1 MPSQTIQW
9 FPGHMAKTRRLMKEN
24 LALVDIVLEL
34 VDARIP
40 QSSRNPEIATLTE
53 GKPLVTILT
62 KSSLADPQITKSW
75 MQHYENQKN
84 GRFVIAIDCIT
95 GEGMNQIEP
104 VVKKALAEKLKR
116 YADKGMQGRRIKAMI
131 VGIPNVGK
139 SSLVNRL
146 SGGKKARVED
156 RPGVTVNKQWVATKN
171 GIDLLDMPGVL
182 WPKFDD
188 QRTGENLAVTG
199 AIRDGVLDIETLA
212 GILCARLYEN
222 APDKFCTRYKLDKAA
237 LTDLQP
243 HELLAAVA
251 KKRGFLI
258 SGGELDTE
266 RAAVIVLDEFRCG
279 KIGRISLEKPPVTL
293 KLKKEPVEKPMIP
306 AENLHIPEENA
317 VDKPDKPVD
326 ISKNPVENTTDAPQ
340 HNDEVSQ

>member
-1 MPSQTIQW
+1 
-9 FPGHMAKTRRLMKEN
+9 MAKTRRLMKEN
-24 LALVDIVLEL
+24 LSLVDIVFEL

-40 QSSRNPEIATLTE
+40 QSSRNPEIAQLTE
-53 GKPLVTILT
+53 GKPVLTILT
-62 KSSLADPQITKSW
+62 KSSLADPAVTKAW
-75 MQHYENQKN
+75 MQHYSNNEK
-84 GRFVIAIDCIT
+84 GRYVIAIDCVT

-104 VVKKALAEKLKR
+104 MVKKALAEKLQR
-116 YADKGMQGRRIKAMI
+116 YADKGMAGRRIKAMI

-156 RPGVTVNKQWVATKN
+156 RPGVTTNKQWVAMKN

-199 AIRDGVLDIETLA
+199 AIRDGILDIETLA
-212 GILCARLYEN
+212 GILCSRLYEN
-222 APDKFCTRYKLDKAA
+222 ATDLFCTRYKLDKAA
-237 LTDLQP
+237 LTDAKP

-251 KKRGFLI
+251 RKRGFLI

-266 RAAVIVLDEFRCG
+266 RAAIIVLDEFRG
-279 KIGRISLEKPPVTL
+279 AKIGRISLEKPPVAAPV
-293 KLKKEPVEKPMIP
+293 KKTAEPETEKAETP
-306 AENLHIPEENA
+306 APAPEESH
-317 VDKPDKPVD
+317 D
-326 ISKNPVENTTDAPQ
+326 
-340 HNDEVSQ
+340 